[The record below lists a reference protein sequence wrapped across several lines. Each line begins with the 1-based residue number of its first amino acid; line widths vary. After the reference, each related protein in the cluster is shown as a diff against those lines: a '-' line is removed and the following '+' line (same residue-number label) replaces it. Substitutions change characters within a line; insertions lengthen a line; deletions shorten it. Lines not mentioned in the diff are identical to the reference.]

1 VRGYGSPASHF
12 QHLTTFN
19 TQKGS
24 DGGDIDERLGLFDTT
39 HLLFASSLPART
51 PYPARSP
58 FNLPLA
64 SRSFVNSLHLRVRA
78 TVDTMWFRE
87 RETEL
92 TNPRLGAELLKDA
105 KGTLPLEVFARY
117 VFERTKVDG
126 MPPLPHAAPDT
137 TVYSFHKHDE
147 FVTEW
152 SLDPVAPTAEFPII
166 PTFDFPVAPA
176 AEFHIDPQEAVDEA
190 LPLVQQV
197 MLYLTS
203 RSPREALSSAISAYN
218 LLCRGSK
225 RGRGQ
230 PSTIRQMA
238 VRAYVIRKF
247 NTDPKKPDE
256 SSVPFHK
263 LADILFVE
271 DGKCPRTIR
280 NEQRARI
287 CGLRKHQYNSPCVK
301 ALETAVNRLLSAME
315 HHGIPVKLQSI

>member
-1 VRGYGSPASHF
+1 
-12 QHLTTFN
+12 
-19 TQKGS
+19 
-24 DGGDIDERLGLFDTT
+24 
-39 HLLFASSLPART
+39 
-51 PYPARSP
+51 
-58 FNLPLA
+58 
-64 SRSFVNSLHLRVRA
+64 
-78 TVDTMWFRE
+78 MWFRE
-87 RETEL
+87 QETEL

-126 MPPLPHAAPDT
+126 TPPLPHAGPDV
-137 TVYSFHKHDE
+137 TVFALHHKHDE

-152 SLDPVAPTAEFPII
+152 SLDPVAPTADFPII
-166 PTFDFPVAPA
+166 PTFDFPVDPA
-176 AEFHIDPQEAVDEA
+176 VDFYIDPQKAVDEA

-247 NTDPKKPDE
+247 HPHPKKPGE
-256 SSVPFHK
+256 SSVRFCK
-263 LADILFVE
+263 VADILFLK
-271 DGKCPRTIR
+271 DGKCSR
-280 NEQRARI
+280 
-287 CGLRKHQYNSPCVK
+287 CGLSRHQYNSPCVK
-301 ALETAVNRLLSAME
+301 DLRTAVSRLKSAMKDD
-315 HHGIPVKLQSI
+315 GIPT